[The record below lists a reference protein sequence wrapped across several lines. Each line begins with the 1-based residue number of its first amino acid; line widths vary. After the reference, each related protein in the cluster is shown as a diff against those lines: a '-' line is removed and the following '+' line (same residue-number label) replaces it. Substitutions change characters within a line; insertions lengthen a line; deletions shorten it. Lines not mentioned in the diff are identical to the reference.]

1 MTKYFFLCV
10 ISLVIFGCSDNA
22 DNLSLVTI
30 EASGLNDDK
39 LALNKSATFT
49 ANVSGLEGDAASF
62 SYRWT
67 LSTERGELSD
77 GFSTLPN
84 PSIGGGTISC
94 IGKTGGEEQ
103 IVVEVLDTSNNTL
116 ASAAYDFDIAPL
128 DGNAISRGC
137 FDQPKIFYQKGAT
150 AYVRNYDGTN
160 EQSFSTRA
168 GAYTMSISPNGEW
181 IAWNAYDSDFD
192 NPPLGFNLY
201 LRKCDETD
209 AFIIPGHFGG
219 IGDESANDYSPEFS
233 PDSKTLYFLRPDPNS
248 ERLSPSSGGSNPKEI
263 VAYDMETGEQRFLTS
278 LYKENGR
285 VTAFTVNPVTGGIA
299 FYRSYYAKDA
309 GGINRTTE
317 VRLSFLNPE
326 TGSIQDFTT
335 LPLGGYRDIDYA
347 PDGGDII
354 FSGNTGEGQ
363 GIYRLN
369 LTDGSQPLMLFPNPD
384 PNRVG
389 PSVPHYYAN
398 GTRIVYQHLSKLW
411 TMDANGND
419 IQLFFD
425 VPQIVFMQ
433 GVLY

>member
-10 ISLVIFGCSDNA
+10 ISLVIFGCSDDA
-22 DNLSLVTI
+22 DTISLVTI

-39 LALNKSATFT
+39 LALNNSATFT

-84 PSIGGGTISC
+84 PSVGGSTISC

-103 IVVEVLDTSNNTL
+103 IVVEVLDASNTIL
-116 ASAAYDFDIAPL
+116 ASSAYDFNIAPA
-128 DGNAISRGC
+128 DGNTISRGC

-160 EQSFSTRA
+160 EQSFSTRV
-168 GAYTMSISPNGEW
+168 GAYTMNISPNGEW
-181 IAWNAYDSDFD
+181 IAWTAYDSDFD

-209 AFIIPGHFGG
+209 AFIIPGDFGG
-219 IGDESANDYSPEFS
+219 IGDENANDSSPEFS
-233 PDSKTLYFLRPDPNS
+233 PDSKTLYFMRPDAAS
-248 ERLSPSSGGSNPKEI
+248 ERLTPSSGGSNPKEI

-278 LYKENGR
+278 LHKENAG
-285 VTAFTVNPVTGGIA
+285 VTAFTVNPVTGVIA
-299 FYRSYYAKDA
+299 FYRNYYAKDA
-309 GGINRTTE
+309 GGINRRTE

-335 LPLGGYRDIDYA
+335 LPTGGYRDIDYA

-369 LTDGSQPLMLFPNPD
+369 LTDGSMPLMLLPKPD
-384 PNRVG
+384 PNLVG
-389 PSVPHYYAN
+389 PSVPHYYEN
-398 GTRIVYQHLSKLW
+398 GNRIVYQYLSKLW

-419 IQLFFD
+419 IQLLFD
-425 VPQIVFMQ
+425 VPQIIFMQ